1 LCSADK
7 RVELY
12 DDAEEGRQAM
22 QKQRTYLI
30 GKSRL
35 SLEFGDITTS
45 KADVLVSSD
54 DAFLSMGGGVS
65 TAILIAAGPQIR
77 ADTLKWV
84 PAKLGDV
91 IVSSA
96 GALDAKYVFHAVTL
110 GDGALS
116 HEEIINKI
124 THQCLSLLSILRL
137 SSIAFPAIGSGI
149 AGFTL
154 ETVAST
160 MAEAIV
166 RELFSSEAPLS
177 VTIYLFDRFGRMKE
191 IDYLQFFE
199 EVAIRTRALNSTTPT
214 RIDPLVAAESGAG
227 GSVERV
233 REAHLQGGRHVEVK
247 KIFLASSSE
256 LREDRREFEIF
267 VSRRN
272 SSWVEKGIFL
282 RVVTWEDFLD
292 AMSKTRLQDEY
303 NREVRDSH
311 MFVMLFWT
319 KVGPFTDEEFES
331 AFGQFDKAG
340 KPFVFTY
347 FKTAP
352 VSMDDEV
359 KRSDLASL
367 WKFQDKLKSLGH
379 YQSKYANID
388 DLKVQLSQQLDKLC
402 ESGFTSFPL

>member
-1 LCSADK
+1 MCSADK

-160 MAEAIV
+160 LAEVIV

-282 RVVTWEDFLD
+282 RVVTWEDFFD

-352 VSMDDEV
+352 VSMDDEA